1 MRFRSLNV
9 FEPKRHYAIENT
21 AYKRIRN
28 DKYRIYEGRTYI
40 LTRMPSQV
48 AVQNRRTRH
57 QIRYTGDGF
66 GKHTDGHVADQ
77 EGGLSRVR
85 RSRRHQMQIPRRM

>member
-1 MRFRSLNV
+1 MYLSRNAVVTRLKTRRTGVSETINIEFRVL
-9 FEPKRHYAIENT
+9 FERGTRAF
-21 AYKRIRN
+21 
-28 DKYRIYEGRTYI
+28 
-40 LTRMPSQV
+40 LTRILSQV

-85 RSRRHQMQIPRRM
+85 RNRRHQMQIPRRM